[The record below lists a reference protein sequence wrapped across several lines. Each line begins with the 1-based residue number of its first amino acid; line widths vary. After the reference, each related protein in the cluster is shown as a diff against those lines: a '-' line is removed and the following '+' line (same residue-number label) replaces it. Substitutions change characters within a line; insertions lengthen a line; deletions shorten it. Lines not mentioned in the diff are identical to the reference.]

1 MGQLTQPIC
10 SAPRLA
16 ICSLEGD
23 WRSPGAAPHAGT
35 RRHRR
40 SIFRCTGCLW
50 GAAMRYAGHGLQGNT
65 AAVQQHCRRGLALAG
80 QEQQACSTT
89 RTVVRHFPCCSA
101 ALLAAVV
108 SPASLLAGL
117 RWCCQAGGDRGP
129 QSSEFNQPFVFTMDL
144 PGVAKHRVARK
155 RIQSGRVRRLTRGNH
170 HRTQCAHVHLR
181 IKQGSPDGFAASP
194 AGCHVDPTTRL
205 PVC

>member
-1 MGQLTQPIC
+1 MPVLVDIVVVFFAVLDACGGQPCVTQ
-10 SAPRLA
+10 
-16 ICSLEGD
+16 
-23 WRSPGAAPHAGT
+23 
-35 RRHRR
+35 
-40 SIFRCTGCLW
+40 
-50 GAAMRYAGHGLQGNT
+50 AMD
-65 AAVQQHCRRGLALAG
+65 CREILLLFNN
-80 QEQQACSTT
+80 
-89 RTVVRHFPCCSA
+89 TVVVGMPWQGRSSRPARQHAPLCAIFAA
-101 ALLAAVV
+101 ALLLCWLRLSRPRAYWRAYDGVV
-108 SPASLLAGL
+108 RQGVT
-117 RWCCQAGGDRGP
+117 GGP

-144 PGVAKHRVARK
+144 SGVAKHRVARK